1 MTNKVKS
8 LIYLSC
14 FILSAV
20 LYQTTLTPPTEQQFN
35 DEQQVVEAD
44 MTIKPFT
51 ETKKQTVTN

>member
-20 LYQTTLTPPTEQQFN
+20 LYQTTLTPTTEQQFN
-35 DEQQVVEAD
+35 NEQQVVEAD

-51 ETKKQTVTN
+51 ESKKQTVTN